1 MRPAWMQSASVRS
14 WSRPN
19 RDLTSAKMRS
29 DAAEDGT
36 NVKTLFAAIGADR
49 GRGQGRSGR
58 RRTEGGCGRRV
69 RPTGTFHYSLRLSA
83 WRGG

>member
-36 NVKTLFAAIGADR
+36 NVKTLFAALAHDGNLCR
-49 GRGQGRSGR
+49 LVRQKL
-58 RRTEGGCGRRV
+58 RTVCV
-69 RPTGTFHYSLRLSA
+69 NSCMSA
-83 WRGG
+83 WLYGSVGCARTATR